1 MLLLARLWRLFLTAA
16 LLVATQ
22 SSLLHPF
29 DHLQQARSAQSI
41 AGVSS
46 LGDTHPFETL
56 RAQICDVCV
65 AGAGLGAAAS
75 LDSPTA
81 PILSTRDRAFARR
94 KAAFLSAF
102 SPLFRSQA
110 PPALL

>member
-1 MLLLARLWRLFLTAA
+1 MVLLGRLWRLFLTAA

-29 DHLQQARSAQSI
+29 DHLRQARSVQCI

-56 RAQICDVCV
+56 HGQVCNVCV
-65 AGAGLGAAAS
+65 VGAALGAAAS

-81 PILSTRDRAFARR
+81 PILSARDRAFARR

>member
-1 MLLLARLWRLFLTAA
+1 MTLSRLWRLFLAVA

-29 DHLQQARSAQSI
+29 QHFQSRAAQS
-41 AGVSS
+41 ATSVSA
-46 LGDTHPFETL
+46 LGDRHPFEVL
-56 RAQICDVCV
+56 HEQLCQICI
-65 AGAGLGAAAS
+65 AGAALGAAAS
-75 LDSPTA
+75 FESA
-81 PILSTRDRAFARR
+81 VLSVVSGGGRASSRRDAVFIA
-94 KAAFLSAF
+94 AF

>member
-1 MLLLARLWRLFLTAA
+1 MALSRLWRLFLAAA

-29 DHLQQARSAQSI
+29 KHFQARGAQPVASVRSV
-41 AGVSS
+41 A
-46 LGDTHPFETL
+46 DRHPFEVL
-56 RAQICDVCV
+56 HGQLCQICI
-65 AGAGLGAAAS
+65 AGAALGAAAS
-75 LDSPTA
+75 FDSPSPSVVSRLERA
-81 PILSTRDRAFARR
+81 AWRRDGLFIA
-94 KAAFLSAF
+94 AF

>member
-1 MLLLARLWRLFLTAA
+1 MLSSRSWRLFLAIA

-29 DHLQQARSAQSI
+29 KHFQARAAQAVSSVSSI
-41 AGVSS
+41 A
-46 LGDTHPFETL
+46 DRHPFEVL
-56 RAQICDVCV
+56 HEQLCDICL
-65 AGAGLGAAAS
+65 AGAALGAAAS
-75 LDSPTA
+75 FESP
-81 PILSTRDRAFARR
+81 STPVVTRR
-94 KAAFLSAF
+94 ERIASRRGASFVAAF

>member
-1 MLLLARLWRLFLTAA
+1 MALSRLWRLFLVTA

-29 DHLQQARSAQSI
+29 QHFRAHSARAVASVGAVADRYPFEVLQEQLCQVCI
-41 AGVSS
+41 AGAALGTAASFESPAAAPVSS
-46 LGDTHPFETL
+46 
-56 RAQICDVCV
+56 
-65 AGAGLGAAAS
+65 
-75 LDSPTA
+75 
-81 PILSTRDRAFARR
+81 RDRAAPRR
-94 KAAFLSAF
+94 DATFIAAF

>member
-1 MLLLARLWRLFLTAA
+1 MALSRSWRLFLAAA

-29 DHLQQARSAQSI
+29 KHFQSRGAQSVTS
-41 AGVSS
+41 VSS
-46 LGDTHPFETL
+46 VGDRHPFEVL
-56 RAQICDVCV
+56 HEQLCQICI
-65 AGAGLGAAAS
+65 AGAALGAAAS
-75 LDSPTA
+75 FESAVPSVVSSGGRASLR
-81 PILSTRDRAFARR
+81 RDAIFIA
-94 KAAFLSAF
+94 AF

>member
-1 MLLLARLWRLFLTAA
+1 MVLSRTWRLFLAIA

-29 DHLQQARSAQSI
+29 KHFHARGAQA
-41 AGVSS
+41 VSS
-46 LGDTHPFETL
+46 VSSVADRHPFEVL
-56 RAQICDVCV
+56 HEQLCDVCV
-65 AGAGLGAAAS
+65 AGAALGAAAS
-75 LDSPTA
+75 FESPSTPVVSGRERAA
-81 PILSTRDRAFARR
+81 PRRDASFIA
-94 KAAFLSAF
+94 AF